1 MNWALTLLIMSYV
14 VTVLHELGPD
24 SVLVSL
30 VLSTEVTL
38 VSVCSVDAPRSSLF
52 GPNYP

>member
-1 MNWALTLLIMSYV
+1 MNYV
-14 VTVLHELGPD
+14 VTVLHELGAD

-38 VSVCSVDAPRSSLF
+38 VSVCSVGAPRSSLS
-52 GPNYP
+52 GLNYP